1 MLLKRFPYYHQHDA
15 MDCGPACLRMLS
27 NYYGKKYRLET
38 LIDLS
43 FYTRK
48 GISLKGLSYAA
59 ESIGFKTIG
68 VNTSY
73 NKLVKEQP
81 DPFIIYWKQ
90 NHFFIVYKITKKYV
104 LVADSAIGKY
114 KLKKD
119 EFINGWAGTVE
130 NNIAKGICLLLEPLP
145 IFYEN
150 KDESKVKD
158 ITSFKFL
165 LSYIR
170 PYKKFMFQLF
180 LGLLFGTLL
189 QLIFPFLMQSLV
201 DVGVKRQDIPFI
213 YLLLLANFV
222 LLISSSFVGI
232 IRSWILLHI
241 STRVNISLISDF
253 LIKLMKLPM
262 SYFETKMTGDIKQRI
277 DDHNRIETFLTSNTI
292 NILFSF
298 LNIII
303 FSIVLGIYSTKIL
316 AVFYIGAGVYIA
328 WVTLFLKKRRKLD
341 ILRFGQSS
349 DNQNNL
355 YRLITNMQEIKLHN
369 AEQQKRWEWENL
381 QAKIFKLNVKQLSL
395 SQMQSSGGVF
405 VTGILLMLITVIS
418 ATSVIKGEI
427 TLGMMLSIQYIIG
440 QMNSPIEQAI
450 NFINSYQDARLSIE
464 RLAEVHLRK
473 NEEQEDTSFGVDD
486 IKSRNINISNLTF
499 QYEGPYSP
507 KVLENVNL
515 AIDNNKVTA
524 LVGVSGSGKTTI
536 MKLLLGF
543 YKPTEGEI
551 SVGEISLNNIKTS
564 EWRSVVGAVMQD
576 GVIFSDTIANNI
588 TIGCDNID
596 TELLKYSAKMADI
609 HDFIMSLP
617 LKYNTKVGDDGSGL
631 SQGQKQRLLIARAIY
646 KKPQFVFFD
655 EATNALDT
663 KSEKTIVENMKE
675 FFRNKTVL
683 VIAHRLSTVKNADK
697 IIVLDKGK
705 IVEQGTHHYLTEK
718 KGVYYQLIQNQL
730 EMG

>member
-316 AVFYIGAGVYIA
+316 AVFYIGAGVYIT

>member
-1 MLLKRFPYYHQHDA
+1 
-15 MDCGPACLRMLS
+15 
-27 NYYGKKYRLET
+27 
-38 LIDLS
+38 
-43 FYTRK
+43 
-48 GISLKGLSYAA
+48 
-59 ESIGFKTIG
+59 
-68 VNTSY
+68 
-73 NKLVKEQP
+73 
-81 DPFIIYWKQ
+81 
-90 NHFFIVYKITKKYV
+90 
-104 LVADSAIGKY
+104 
-114 KLKKD
+114 
-119 EFINGWAGTVE
+119 
-130 NNIAKGICLLLEPLP
+130 
-145 IFYEN
+145 
-150 KDESKVKD
+150 
-158 ITSFKFL
+158 
-165 LSYIR
+165 
-170 PYKKFMFQLF
+170 
-180 LGLLFGTLL
+180 
-189 QLIFPFLMQSLV
+189 
-201 DVGVKRQDIPFI
+201 
-213 YLLLLANFV
+213 
-222 LLISSSFVGI
+222 
-232 IRSWILLHI
+232 
-241 STRVNISLISDF
+241 
-253 LIKLMKLPM
+253 
-262 SYFETKMTGDIKQRI
+262 
-277 DDHNRIETFLTSNTI
+277 
-292 NILFSF
+292 
-298 LNIII
+298 
-303 FSIVLGIYSTKIL
+303 
-316 AVFYIGAGVYIA
+316 
-328 WVTLFLKKRRKLD
+328 
-341 ILRFGQSS
+341 
-349 DNQNNL
+349 
-355 YRLITNMQEIKLHN
+355 MQEIKLHN

>member
-104 LVADSAIGKY
+104 LVADPAIGKY

-316 AVFYIGAGVYIA
+316 AVFYIGAGVYIT